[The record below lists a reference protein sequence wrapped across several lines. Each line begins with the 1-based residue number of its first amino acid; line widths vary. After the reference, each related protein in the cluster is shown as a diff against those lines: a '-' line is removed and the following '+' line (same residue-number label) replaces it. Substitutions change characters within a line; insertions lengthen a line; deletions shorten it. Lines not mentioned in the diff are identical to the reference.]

1 MYDLVLKLNAESGLD
16 SWWSALT
23 RVLRDN
29 YMADRVNL
37 ALPADSNDIEN
48 VPWGQKATYNV
59 YGQHDE
65 ASEELPAI
73 TSTNV
78 SRPSNAPQ
86 PPLMAE
92 YTRAPRLHIL
102 NARPSLESRHSY
114 AGHGPPSREIAPA
127 RPALPSRT
135 VSHAPGLFR
144 QDTSSTNTGFSVAS
158 SDARHTSMSDPDF
171 SSVGGEH
178 MTSPHVAMFST
189 LRGLDHEFDPLI
201 DTSGVNKVLERGKMV
216 TLTRDYK
223 LDQGSDTNLTASR
236 VPAETTP
243 TPSGNPQPRTN
254 TDLKG
259 SSKLS
264 SQFRNVFSAADLGKR
279 RGSAYEEYEQQPPS
293 PWSQSPAPSPAIQ
306 ADPEM
311 NPFFASQD
319 NVDDSFDPAAESP
332 DYERLEA
339 IEAIGVDKATTIIH
353 LPLIHPTLSPL
364 MPGYTEE
371 RGQNDKAGLETI
383 ERRAPIAIISIQ
395 SPAVPY
401 PQNLTHSLKLLG
413 PHLAA
418 CYANAY
424 QLTSAQNQAI
434 SIRHRRG
441 ASGRN
446 VGFAPLSIEP
456 NNLDDLIRGEF
467 NEGSGSFS
475 GSITSPSDY
484 SGRSKHS
491 PASSLAGTP
500 GWDPRSIA
508 GTPAAHSHY
517 EGPEGYFDAKK
528 RSSSHPHRPT
538 STAGP
543 STVVT
548 TPAKS
553 GRSSHT
559 DIRSAIKE
567 GMEDDRPP
575 SRLKTSGSIK
585 AEKSPLRMHREN
597 SPHKLPEFNPPQKP
611 SLRSAMT
618 QENYAESAER
628 MHSVLHSYG
637 ADFSSSF
644 QSLPAATAGARP
656 GTIPSSV
663 TRQASVSDPDMPPP
677 SERLLRTI
685 IDSLPVQIFTAAPST
700 GELTWVNSKFLVYR
714 GRDSRQVLKEPWEA
728 IHPDDK
734 VAYMDAWKKALKTG
748 QQLQQK
754 IRLQRFD
761 SNFRWFYARAAPLK
775 DKRQNIVHW
784 IGTNMDIHDQ
794 HVAELNSAKQ
804 QETAAS
810 EAKYR
815 ALANSSP
822 QIVFTVNRTKGV
834 TFCNTQ
840 WENFSGQS
848 EKIALGLGFMEY
860 VHPEDI
866 VKCRLPTFDEDSGR
880 ATNVPTSLPPEPK
893 RAFSSS
899 QASSSSSSAETE
911 RAPTSPMHSSP
922 VTQLPQRKLSELAT
936 TGILKVSKDA
946 DGKQSYSTEVRL
958 RSKEGEYR
966 WHLVRV
972 LLADE
977 NTRIDQEETWYGT
990 CTDINDHKTLERDL
1004 KETMD
1009 EKSRFLSNMSHEI
1022 RTPLNGITG
1031 MVNFLI
1037 DSSLS
1042 AEQMEHV
1049 NIIRASTEG
1058 LRGLIND
1065 ILDLSKAEAGMIQL
1079 NLDWMYIRSLIE
1091 EVNDL
1096 TSAMALDKGLELNY
1110 LVEDD
1115 VPSHVKVDRFRVRQ
1129 ILLNVIGN
1137 AIKFTQTGEVF
1148 IRCKALKGE
1157 SYKTDDED
1165 MFVQFEIVDTGRGF
1179 TDKEA
1184 QYLFKRFSQIDG
1196 SSTRQHGGTGLGL
1209 VISRQLAQ
1217 LHGGDMTAKGV
1228 PGKGSTF
1235 MFWIKTAL
1243 PTATDKPPLPPVTP
1257 GPSPM
1262 PTMDVKVPTQ
1272 IPRATNTLLLSS
1284 RAKAESPH
1292 VIAELTRSPSPY
1304 GSPSVSSAGSDP
1316 SVQTSRT
1323 SIRSTRSSASSIM
1336 PEAHFPIT
1344 SPLKLEMPANGRP
1357 SRTDSGDSQVST
1369 ASDQSTI
1376 PASSIRMLSPGGSI
1390 LPPMFSIL
1398 VVCPLKYSRE
1408 ATVQHIDQ
1416 TLPSNVPHQITS
1428 RGSLLECQKM
1438 IGGEDPMIFSHVV
1451 LVIQSV
1457 EEIVAFVDQLQSS
1470 PSHATTQIVI
1480 ITDLAQKRKL
1490 IEQSPS
1496 TNYEKLD
1503 QDNKVRFIFKPLK
1516 PSKFGVI
1523 FDPGKEREM
1532 STDRNRDSA
1541 QQVALTQKQVY
1552 EEMKKR
1558 IGDKGRRVLLVED
1571 NKVNQ
1576 MVCFYVIE
1584 FRFRANIFAG
1594 SAQVLEQG
1602 RC

>member
-1 MYDLVLKLNAESGLD
+1 
-16 SWWSALT
+16 
-23 RVLRDN
+23 
-29 YMADRVNL
+29 
-37 ALPADSNDIEN
+37 
-48 VPWGQKATYNV
+48 
-59 YGQHDE
+59 
-65 ASEELPAI
+65 
-73 TSTNV
+73 
-78 SRPSNAPQ
+78 
-86 PPLMAE
+86 
-92 YTRAPRLHIL
+92 
-102 NARPSLESRHSY
+102 
-114 AGHGPPSREIAPA
+114 
-127 RPALPSRT
+127 
-135 VSHAPGLFR
+135 
-144 QDTSSTNTGFSVAS
+144 
-158 SDARHTSMSDPDF
+158 MSDPDF
-171 SSVGGEH
+171 SSVGGEQ
-178 MTSPHVAMFST
+178 MNSPHVAMFST

-201 DTSGVNKVLERGKMV
+201 DTSGVNKVLERGKLV

-223 LDQGSDTNLTASR
+223 LDQPAERSLVASR
-236 VPAETTP
+236 APDEATP
-243 TPSGNPQPRTN
+243 TPTGTTQSRTEA
-254 TDLKG
+254 DSQASIKM
-259 SSKLS
+259 S
-264 SQFRNVFSAADLGKR
+264 SQFRNVFSASDLGGKR
-279 RGSAYEEYEQQPPS
+279 RGSVYEEYEQQPPS
-293 PWSQSPAPSPAIQ
+293 PWAQSPAPSPAMQ
-306 ADPEM
+306 ADPDM

-319 NVDDSFDPAAESP
+319 NVDDSFNPAAPSP
-332 DYERLEA
+332 DYARLEA

-364 MPGYTEE
+364 MPGYSEDK
-371 RGQNDKAGLETI
+371 GQHDQASSETI
-383 ERRAPIAIISIQ
+383 ERKAPIAIISIQ

-418 CYANAY
+418 SYANAY
-424 QLTSAQNQAI
+424 QLTAAQSQAI
-434 SIRHRRG
+434 GIRHRRG

-456 NNLDDLIRGEF
+456 NNLDELIRGDF
-467 NEGSGSFS
+467 NDGSGSFS

-484 SGRSKHS
+484 SGRSKYS

-508 GTPAAHSHY
+508 GTPAAHSHH
-517 EGPEGYFDAKK
+517 EGSESYFDSRN
-528 RSSSHPHRPT
+528 RSSSRRAT
-538 STAGP
+538 GAAGSST
-543 STVVT
+543 TTT
-548 TPAKS
+548 TPAKPV
-553 GRSSHT
+553 RSSNI
-559 DIRSAIKE
+559 DARSTFKE
-567 GMEDDRPP
+567 NTEEDRSYP
-575 SRLKTSGSIK
+575 RLKASGSVK
-585 AEKSPLRMHREN
+585 ADKTPLRMHREN
-597 SPHKLPEFNPPQKP
+597 SPQRLPEPNSAQKLPV
-611 SLRSAMT
+611 RSGIS
-618 QENYAESAER
+618 QETYAESAER

-644 QSLPAATAGARP
+644 QSLPAATVGAKPGAGP
-656 GTIPSSV
+656 V
-663 TRQASVSDPDMPPP
+663 TRPAALTEPEMPPP

-685 IDSLPVQIFTAAPST
+685 IDSLPVQIFTAAPSS

-728 IHPDDK
+728 IHPDDRG
-734 VAYMDAWKKALKTG
+734 AYMDAWKKALATG

-761 SNFRWFYARAAPLK
+761 GHFRWFYARAAPLK

-866 VKCRLPTFDEDSGR
+866 VKCRLPTFDVDSGR
-880 ATNVPTSLPPEPK
+880 ATNVPTSMPAEPR

-899 QASSSSSSAETE
+899 QTSSSSSSADTE
-911 RAPTSPMHSSP
+911 KAPTSPMHSSP
-922 VTQLPQRKLSELAT
+922 ATQLPQRKLSELAT

-972 LLADE
+972 LRADE
-977 NTRIDQEETWYGT
+977 NTRIDHEEETWYGT
-990 CTDINDHKTLERDL
+990 CTDINDHKALERDL

-1037 DSSLS
+1037 DSSLT

-1137 AIKFTQTGEVF
+1137 AIKFTQSGEVF
-1148 IRCKALKGE
+1148 IRCRALKGE
-1157 SYKTDDED
+1157 DFKTDDD
-1165 MFVQFEIVDTGRGF
+1165 AMFVQFEIVDTGRGF

-1243 PTATDKPPLPPVTP
+1243 PSATDKPPLPPVTP

-1262 PTMDVKVPTQ
+1262 PTMEVKVPTQ
-1272 IPRATNTLLLSS
+1272 IPRATNTMLLPG
-1284 RAKAESPH
+1284 RGTESPH
-1292 VIAELTRSPSPY
+1292 VIADLTRSPSPY

-1323 SIRSTRSSASSIM
+1323 SIRSTRSSASSVM
-1336 PEAHFPIT
+1336 PETQMPLT
-1344 SPLKLEMPANGRP
+1344 SPLKLEMPAGGRP
-1357 SRTDSGDSQVST
+1357 TRTDSGDSHISI
-1369 ASDQSTI
+1369 ASDQSI
-1376 PASSIRMLSPGGSI
+1376 VPPSSIRMLSPGGSI

-1416 TLPSNVPHQITS
+1416 TLPSNVPHQITA

-1438 IGGEDPMIFSHVV
+1438 IGGDDPMIFSHVV
-1451 LVIQSV
+1451 LVLQSV
-1457 EEIVAFVDQLQSS
+1457 QETIAFMDQLQSS
-1470 PSHATTQIVI
+1470 PAHSTTQLVI
-1480 ITDLAQKRKL
+1480 ITDLAQKRK
-1490 IEQSPS
+1490 IIDQSPN
-1496 TNYEKLD
+1496 TNYDKLEE
-1503 QDNKVRFIFKPLK
+1503 QRKMRFIFKPLK
-1516 PSKFGVI
+1516 PSKFAVI

-1532 STDRNRDSA
+1532 STDRNQDSA

-1558 IGDKGRRVLLVED
+1558 IGGRGKRVLLVED

-1576 MVCFYVIE
+1576 MVSSSIHGF
-1584 FRFRANIFAG
+1584 
-1594 SAQVLEQG
+1594 
-1602 RC
+1602 